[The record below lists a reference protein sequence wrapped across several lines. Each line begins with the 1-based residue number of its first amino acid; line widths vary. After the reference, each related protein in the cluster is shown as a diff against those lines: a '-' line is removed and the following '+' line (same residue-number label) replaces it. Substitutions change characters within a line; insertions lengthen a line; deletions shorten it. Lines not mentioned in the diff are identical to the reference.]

1 LAVIDSHCHLADK
14 AFAGDLSEV
23 LLRAEEHGIEAM
35 VTIGDSLEESR
46 RCIELSES
54 HEPVFCSV
62 GVHPH
67 NAKDWRDGDGQRLR
81 LLAQSSSK
89 VKAIGEIGLDY
100 HYDHSPRDVQRR
112 VFREQLAIAKE
123 LCLPAV
129 IHCREAI
136 NDVREILEEIWPI
149 LCVIHCCTEAWSD
162 VQTLVTRGAFLG
174 FTGIATYPKAG
185 AIRETIAACPMER
198 MFIETDAPYLA
209 PVPHR
214 GKRCEPAFVRDTA
227 ACIAGIKR
235 IPLTEVDR
243 ITAGNTVAFF
253 RLSPYDSRHV
263 RL

>member
-1 LAVIDSHCHLADK
+1 MIDSHCHLADK
-14 AFAGDLSEV
+14 AFAGDLPEV
-23 LLRAEEHGIEAM
+23 LLRAEEHGVEAM

-46 RCIELSES
+46 RCIELAEVRDQ
-54 HEPVFCSV
+54 VFCTV

-81 LLAQSSSK
+81 ALAQSSPK

-123 LCLPAV
+123 LNIPAV

-136 NDVREILEEIWPI
+136 ADVRKILEEMWPI
-149 LCVIHCCTEAWSD
+149 ACVIHCCTEAWSA
-162 VQTLVTRGAFLG
+162 VEPLVTRGAFLG
-174 FTGIATYPKAG
+174 FTGIATYPKAE
-185 AIRETIAACPMER
+185 AIRETIASCPMER
-198 MFIETDAPYLA
+198 MLIETDAPYLA

-214 GKRCEPAFVRDTA
+214 GKRCEPAFVRDVA
-227 ACIAGIKR
+227 ACVAGIKHV
-235 IPLTEVDR
+235 PLAEVDC

-253 RLSPYDSRHV
+253 HLSPYDSRHV